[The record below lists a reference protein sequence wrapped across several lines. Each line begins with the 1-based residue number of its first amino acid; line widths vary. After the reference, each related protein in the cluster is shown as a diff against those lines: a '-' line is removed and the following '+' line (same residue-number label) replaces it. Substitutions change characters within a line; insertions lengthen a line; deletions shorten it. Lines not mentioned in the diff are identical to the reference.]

1 MDGFITI
8 MREKCINENIIGSLH
23 ILLHADDTVVL
34 STSRN
39 QFIYKCNT
47 LINEFTLKKL
57 SLNLS
62 KSGFMI
68 ISPDSEA
75 DRCNIQL
82 NSGWLK
88 YKVNFTYLGAI
99 FSDQGTVNHDLNLHV
114 HSKNKS
120 VYIKLANFVRNNSYA
135 PLGVKKKVLNTCL
148 TAAILYGCETWS
160 STSLHELE
168 TLYRKAIKITFSIR
182 KSTPSEVVYIET
194 GFNELKAEIYKRQ
207 HKFWSKILSN
217 I

>member
-1 MDGFITI
+1 MHT
-8 MREKCINENIIGSLH
+8 
-23 ILLHADDTVVL
+23 DDTVVL

-47 LINEFTLKKL
+47 LINEFMLKKL

-75 DRCNIQL
+75 DRCNIKL

-114 HSKNKS
+114 YSKNKS
-120 VYIKLANFVRNNSYA
+120 VYIKLANFVRNSYA
-135 PLGVKKKVLNTCL
+135 PLVVKKKVLNICL
-148 TAAILYGCETWS
+148 TAAILYGRETWS
-160 STSLHELE
+160 STSLHKLE
-168 TLYRKAIKITFSIR
+168 TLYRMAIKISFSIR
-182 KSTPSEVVYIET
+182 KSATSEVVYIET

-217 I
+217 IEISQ